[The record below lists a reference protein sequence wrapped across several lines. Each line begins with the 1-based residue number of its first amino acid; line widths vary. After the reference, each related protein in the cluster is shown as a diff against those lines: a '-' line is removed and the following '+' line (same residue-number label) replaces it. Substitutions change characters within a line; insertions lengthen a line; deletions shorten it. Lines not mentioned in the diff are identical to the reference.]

1 MTFKEYLDANTK
13 SGTNPYKL
21 AQKEL
26 DSTAATEDSRRKMI
40 TRLRDFLIAKKVP
53 GVA

>member
-1 MTFKEYLDANTK
+1 MGFKEYLDVTTK

-21 AQKEL
+21 AQDEL
-26 DSTAATEDSRRKMI
+26 FSTTATEESRMKMI
-40 TRLRDFLIAKKVP
+40 TRIKDFLIAKKVP